1 MKLEITIPAPCEWIT
16 ANLRLN
22 RFEKARRTKL
32 WREMA
37 AIQARGLPPIDFP
50 VHILAHVI
58 KPRGGRWDPLNWAD
72 TAKAAVDG
80 LVDSGLLEDDD
91 HTRVTGPDMRWH
103 KSGPAALVLTI
114 TTATPD
120 PSRPD

>member
-1 MKLEITIPAPCEWIT
+1 MNFSLTITIPAPCEWIT

-22 RFEKARRTKL
+22 RYEKARRTKL
-32 WREMA
+32 WREATA
-37 AIQARGLPPIDFP
+37 AHARGLPPIDFP
-50 VHILAHVI
+50 VRIVAHVI

-72 TAKAAVDG
+72 TAKAATDG

-103 KSGPAALVLTI
+103 EKGPAALVLTI
-114 TTATPD
+114 TPASATD
-120 PSRPD
+120 